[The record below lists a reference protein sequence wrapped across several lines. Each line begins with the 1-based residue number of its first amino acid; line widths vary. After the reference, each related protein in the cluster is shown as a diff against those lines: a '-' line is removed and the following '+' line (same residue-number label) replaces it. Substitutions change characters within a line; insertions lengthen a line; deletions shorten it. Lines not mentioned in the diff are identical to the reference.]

1 MGRDI
6 LCIRRI
12 GDSVMLFQPLRNT
25 ASNPDIPLTAEGGM
39 FDRGENFRAIVAFYA
54 DGRFLVSKSHV
65 NNPQVLSFIEEIKLD
80 GFDAIEI
87 KPVDIGIISTCY
99 DAARTA
105 ARTGGVRDA
114 ARMRRE
120 VLELVGSL
128 ANRRA
133 SDIHI
138 VVGDTSCTVRGR
150 IDGSMTHVA
159 DWPADYGHSFCAA
172 AFAMADASDVNYQP
186 YEYQAARCSN
196 RKDLRLPEG
205 VISLRMQFNPT
216 TYGGRAMIIRILY
229 DSDDRTQGDL
239 EDLGFAPEQ
248 IEDFE
253 FLRAKP
259 FGINIVAGPT
269 GHGKSTT
276 LQRNIIAILREY
288 RNNIAIF
295 TVEDP
300 PEYPI
305 PGAVQMPVVNA
316 ASSEERA
323 EAFTRA
329 IAAALRSNPDRIMI
343 GEIRDSSSAKLAFEA
358 AMTGHQVWTTLHSND
373 AITIP
378 FRLKDLEVEEYKL
391 MDPSLLTGLISQR
404 LVRKLCTHCKRG
416 VINSDDL
423 PYGVMGRLDETDV
436 PMNSVRIH
444 NPKGCEK
451 CSYTGYLGRTIA
463 AEIILPDVGFMDLVK
478 KDNKAGAFEYWI
490 SELNGRTM
498 VEYGL
503 DLVQRGIV
511 SPLDAERVLGHL
523 IRPKRNTVR

>member
-1 MGRDI
+1 MVM
-6 LCIRRI
+6 RR
-12 GDSVMLFQPLRNT
+12 PL
-25 ASNPDIPLTAEGGM
+25 ADPDTPLTIEGGL
-39 FDRGENFRAIVAFYA
+39 FDRGDNFRSILAFFS
-54 DGRFLVSKSHV
+54 DGRMVVSKSHV
-65 NNPQVLSFIEEIKLD
+65 SNPQVISFLEEVKLHGYDNVYIE
-80 GFDAIEI
+80 
-87 KPVDIGIISTCY
+87 PVDIGVIASLY
-99 DAARTA
+99 EGRTITT
-105 ARTGGVRDA
+105 RVVGQRDS

-120 VLELVGSL
+120 VLELVGALSK
-128 ANRRA
+128 RRT

-138 VVGDTSCTVRGR
+138 VVGESSCSVRAR
-150 IDGSMTHVA
+150 IDGSMTHIA
-159 DWPADYGHSFCAA
+159 DWPSEYGHSFCAA

-186 YEYQAARCSN
+186 YEYQGARCSN

-216 TYGGRAMIIRILY
+216 TYGGRAMIVRILY
-229 DSDDRTQGDL
+229 DSDDRTKGDIG
-239 EDLGFAPEQ
+239 DLGFAPEQ
-248 IEDFE
+248 VEDFE

-276 LQRNIIAILREY
+276 LQRNILAILREY
-288 RNNIAIF
+288 NNNIAVF

-343 GEIRDSSSAKLAFEA
+343 GEVRDSSSAKLAFEA

-378 FRLKDLEVEEYKL
+378 FRLRDLHVEEYKL
-391 MDPSLLTGLISQR
+391 IDPSLLTGLISQR
-404 LVRKLCTHCKRG
+404 LVRKLCTYCRRP
-416 VINSDDL
+416 VLNSSDINS
-423 PYGVMGRLDETDV
+423 GTMTRLEEAEV
-436 PMNSVRIH
+436 SVNSIRIH
-444 NPKGCEK
+444 NPKGCDK
-451 CSYTGYLGRTIA
+451 CNLTGYSGRTVT
-463 AEIILPDVGFMDLVK
+463 AEIIMPDSDFMDLVRLDK
-478 KDNKAGAFEYWI
+478 KSEAYQYWLT
-490 SELNGRTM
+490 ELNGKAM

-503 DLVQRGIV
+503 DLIQKGVI
-511 SPLDAERVLGHL
+511 SPMDAERVLGYL
-523 IRPKRNTVR
+523 IRPKRG

>member
-1 MGRDI
+1 MRMNRTLTQD
-6 LCIRRI
+6 
-12 GDSVMLFQPLRNT
+12 
-25 ASNPDIPLTAEGGM
+25 PDVPLTAEGGL
-39 FDRGENFRAIVAFYA
+39 FDRGDNFRAIVAFYP
-54 DGRFLVSKSHV
+54 DGRLMISKSHIA
-65 NNPQVLSFIEEIKLD
+65 NPQVISFIEEVKLH
-80 GFDAIEI
+80 GFDNVVVEA
-87 KPVDIGIISTCY
+87 VDIGVISTAY
-99 DAARTA
+99 ENRNS
-105 ARTGGVRDA
+105 GGRYVGQRDS

-128 ANRRA
+128 SKRRT

-138 VVGDTSCTVRGR
+138 IVGESSCSVRAR

-159 DWPADYGHSFCAA
+159 DWPSEYGHSFCAA

-186 YEYQAARCSN
+186 YEYQGARCSN

-216 TYGGRAMIIRILY
+216 VYGGRAMIIRILY
-229 DSDDRTQGDL
+229 DSDDRTKGDIG
-239 EDLGFAPEQ
+239 DLGFAPEQ
-248 IEDFE
+248 VEDFE

-276 LQRNIIAILREY
+276 LQRNILAILREY
-288 RNNIAIF
+288 KNNIAIF

-316 ASSEERA
+316 SSSEERA
-323 EAFTRA
+323 EAFTKA

-343 GEIRDSSSAKLAFEA
+343 GEVRDSSSAKLAFEA

-378 FRLKDLEVEEYKL
+378 FRLRDLHVEEYKL
-391 MDPSLLTGLISQR
+391 IDPTLLTGLISQR
-404 LVRKLCTHCKRG
+404 LVRKLCPHCRRP
-416 VINSDDL
+416 VITSSDIASGTL
-423 PYGVMGRLDETDV
+423 SRLEEAEV
-436 PMNSVRIH
+436 SVNSVRIH

-451 CSYTGYLGRTIA
+451 CSFTGYSGRTVT
-463 AEIILPDVGFMDLVK
+463 AEIIMPDVGFMDLVR
-478 KDNKAGAFEYWI
+478 KDNKPAAYQYWLT
-490 SELNGRTM
+490 ELNGKSM
-498 VEYGL
+498 IEYGL
-503 DLVQRGIV
+503 DLIQKGVV
-511 SPLDAERVLGHL
+511 SPVDAERVLGYL
-523 IRPKRNTVR
+523 VRPKRIGG

>member
-1 MGRDI
+1 
-6 LCIRRI
+6 
-12 GDSVMLFQPLRNT
+12 MLQKPT
-25 ASNPDIPLTAEGGM
+25 QSEQYDPDVPLTSVGGL
-39 FDRGENFRAIVAFYA
+39 FDRGDNFRSIVSFFPT
-54 DGRFLVSKSHV
+54 GRLLVSRSHIA
-65 NNPQVLSFIEEIKLD
+65 NPQVLSFIEEVKLY
-80 GFDAIEI
+80 GFDTVTVE
-87 KPVDIGIISTCY
+87 PVDIGVIATTYEGARGSGMR
-99 DAARTA
+99 AA
-105 ARTGGVRDA
+105 GQRDS

-120 VLELVGSL
+120 VLDLVGTLSK
-128 ANRRA
+128 RRT

-138 VVGDTSCTVRGR
+138 IVGETSCSVRAR
-150 IDGSMTHVA
+150 IDGSMTHIA
-159 DWPADYGHSFCAA
+159 DWPSEYGHSFCAA

-186 YEYQAARCSN
+186 YEYQGARCSN

-216 TYGGRAMIIRILY
+216 VYGGRAMIIRILY
-229 DSDDRTQGDL
+229 DSDDRTQGDIG
-239 EDLGFAPEQ
+239 DLGFAPEQ
-248 IEDFE
+248 VEDFE

-276 LQRNIIAILREY
+276 LQRNILAILREY
-288 RNNIAIF
+288 KNNIAIF

-316 ASSEERA
+316 SSSEERA
-323 EAFTRA
+323 EAFTKA

-343 GEIRDSSSAKLAFEA
+343 GEVRDSSSAKLAFEA

-378 FRLKDLEVEEYKL
+378 FRLRDLHVEEYKL
-391 MDPSLLTGLISQR
+391 IDPTLLTGLISQR
-404 LVRKLCTHCKRG
+404 LVRKLCSHCRRP
-416 VINSDDL
+416 VINSSDV
-423 PYGVMGRLDETDV
+423 PYGILSRLEEAEIAV
-436 PMNSVRIH
+436 NSVRIH

-451 CSYTGYLGRTIA
+451 CNFTGYSGRTVT
-463 AEIILPDVGFMDLVK
+463 AEVILPDVGFMELVK
-478 KDNKAGAFEYWI
+478 KDNKVAAYDYWL

-503 DLVQRGIV
+503 DLVQQGIV
-511 SPLDAERVLGHL
+511 SPLDAERVLGYL
-523 IRPKRNTVR
+523 VRPKRG